1 MRFGTVSAAL
11 LLALLLAPSSALAQY
26 SAQQALENPDYY
38 VTAYYNFSLGGDL
51 YKGLDASSFKK
62 SNSSGLGASFTFLAR
77 HLISAEL
84 DFNYSHNFF
93 GSSDTL
99 ARNNVMTT
107 TADGIVG
114 PWVKTRFGRMRPY
127 AVAGGGYMR
136 GLVSNRR
143 KFGWSDSVKNLALAE
158 AGGGLLWLFN
168 DSFGVRADVR
178 YRWGLGA
185 KETDGAYGSFDKW
198 TYMKTTVGLSIAF

>member
-11 LLALLLAPSSALAQY
+11 LVALLLAPSPALAQY
-26 SAQQALENPDYY
+26 SAQQALENPDFY
-38 VTAYYNFSLGGDL
+38 VTAYYNFNLGGDL
-51 YKGLDASSFKK
+51 YKGLDASAVNKT
-62 SNSSGLGASFTFLAR
+62 NSHGLGASFTLLAR
-77 HLISAEL
+77 HLVSAEL
-84 DFNYSHNFF
+84 DFSYSHNFF

-99 ARNNVMTT
+99 SRNNLISTS
-107 TADGIVG
+107 ADAIVG
-114 PWVKTRFGRMRPY
+114 PWFRTGIGRVRPY
-127 AVAGGGYMR
+127 ALAGGGYMR

-143 KFGWSDSVKNLALAE
+143 RFGWTDTVKNLALAE
-158 AGGGLLWLFN
+158 AGGGVLWLFN

-185 KETDGAYGSFDKW
+185 KEDEGDYGSFDKW

>member
-1 MRFGTVSAAL
+1 MRLGTVSAAL
-11 LLALLLAPSSALAQY
+11 LVALLLAPSSALAQY

-38 VTAYYNFSLGGDL
+38 VTAYYNFNLGGDL
-51 YKGLDASSFKK
+51 FKGLDASSLKK
-62 SNSSGLGASFTFLAR
+62 SNAHGLGASFTFLAR
-77 HLISAEL
+77 HLVSAEL

-99 ARNNVMTT
+99 SRNNVMTT
-107 TADGIVG
+107 TVDGIVG
-114 PWVKTRFGRMRPY
+114 PWFRTGFGRIRPY

-143 KFGWSDSVKNLALAE
+143 KVGWTDPGKNLALAE

-168 DSFGVRADVR
+168 DSLGVRADVR
-178 YRWGLGA
+178 YRWGFGA
-185 KETDGAYGSFDKW
+185 KEDAGDYGYFDKW
-198 TYMKTTVGLSIAF
+198 TYMKTTVGFSIAF